1 MGSMTLDCGYT
12 HSETLLVCADNL
24 LSGLHMTLQDMDAIA
39 VTVGPGSFTGI
50 RIGLS
55 TAKDWQWRRSC
66 RCCPYP
72 PLLALS
78 YNIPCFDG
86 IVAPC
91 MDARRGQVYNALF
104 ERGPQMRRLCEDRAL
119 SADELTAELAARGAP
134 VILLATARS
143 CAIIHAGIF
152 SPAPSPA
159 CQRCTCSRPWRAPLR
174 SRRMRPGRPPLSN
187 TTRSCRFTCAC
198 RRLSGNA

>member
-1 MGSMTLDCGYT
+1 MAAELP
-12 HSETLLVCADNL
+12 LLPV
-24 LSGLHMTLQDMDAIA
+24 S
-39 VTVGPGSFTGI
+39 S
-50 RIGLS
+50 
-55 TAKDWQWRRSC
+55 
-66 RCCPYP
+66 
-72 PLLALS
+72 LLALS

-152 SPAPSPA
+152 SLRHRPA
-159 CQRCTCSRPWRAPLR
+159 CQLHLQPAMAGAAAEQAYAAGGDRPCQTQRDHAGLPAPAA
-174 SRRMRPGRPPLSN
+174 G
-187 TTRSCRFTCAC
+187 
-198 RRLSGNA
+198 